1 VTPIRLA
8 LVGLGKIARDQHLP
22 AIAADDRFELAA
34 VVSRNADLDGVAH
47 FTTLAELLASDVA
60 VDAVSLCTPP
70 QPRHALAHQ
79 ALAAGKHVML
89 EKPPGATL
97 SEVEDLRL
105 TAAERGLTLQT
116 TWHSRY
122 AHGVEPARQW
132 LADKTIRSVRI
143 DWRED
148 VRVWHPGQDWI
159 WEAGGLGVFDPGIN
173 ALSIATAILPRPFFL
188 TSATLH
194 VPENRQSP
202 IQAELDFVDA
212 VGAPIRAEFDFL
224 QTGPQSWDITI
235 ETGNDETGD
244 KDSGNNVLKLSHG
257 GAKLWIDDVL
267 LHEGPDAEYPG
278 LYDAFA
284 RLVAD
289 NTSDVDVSPLRHVAD
304 AFLLGRRIVAPA
316 FIE

>member
-22 AIAADDRFELAA
+22 AIAADDRFELVA

-47 FTTLAELLASDVA
+47 FTTLADLLASDVT

-70 QPRHALAHQ
+70 QPRHALAHL

-122 AHGVEPARQW
+122 AQGVAPAREW

-148 VRVWHPGQDWI
+148 VRVWHPGQAWI

-188 TSATLH
+188 TGAVLH
-194 VPENRQSP
+194 VPENCQSP

-212 VGAPIRAEFDFL
+212 AGAPIRAEFDFL
-224 QTGPQSWDITI
+224 QTGPQSWDIAV
-235 ETGNDETGD
+235 EVDSEDTGN
-244 KDSGNNVLKLSHG
+244 KVLKLSHG
-257 GAKLWIDDVL
+257 GAKLWLDDVL
-267 LHEGPDAEYPG
+267 LREGQDAEYAG

-284 RLVAD
+284 RLVAGAA
-289 NTSDVDVSPLRHVAD
+289 SDVDVSPLRHVAD
-304 AFLLGRRIVAPA
+304 AFLLGRRVVAPA

>member
-1 VTPIRLA
+1 VSKIRLA

-34 VVSRNADLDGVAH
+34 VVSRNADLEGTPH

-70 QPRHALAHQ
+70 QPRHAMAHL

-105 TAAERGLTLQT
+105 TAAARGLTLQT

-122 AHGVEPARQW
+122 APGVEPAREW
-132 LADKTIRSVRI
+132 LSDKAVQAVRI
-143 DWRED
+143 HWRED

-173 ALSIATAILPRPFFL
+173 ALSIATTVLPRPFFL
-188 TSATLH
+188 TSAVLH

-212 VGAPIRAEFDFL
+212 AGAPIRAEFDFL
-224 QTGPQSWDITI
+224 QTGPQSWDIEVDTA
-235 ETGNDETGD
+235 EGQ
-244 KDSGNNVLKLSHG
+244 LKLSHG
-257 GAKLWIDDVL
+257 GAKLWIDGVL
-267 LHEGPDAEYPG
+267 TLEAPDAEYAG

-289 NTSDVDVSPLRHVAD
+289 HASDVDVSPLRHVAD
-304 AFLLGRRIVAPA
+304 AFLLGRRVVAPA
-316 FIE
+316 FVE

>member
-1 VTPIRLA
+1 VNKIRLA

-22 AIAADDRFELAA
+22 AIAADDRFELTAI
-34 VVSRNADLDGVAH
+34 VSRNADLDGVAH

-70 QPRHALAHQ
+70 QPRHALARL

-105 TAAERGLTLQT
+105 TAAARGLTLQA

-122 AHGVEPARQW
+122 AQGVAPARAW
-132 LADKTIRSVRI
+132 LADKTIKAVRI

-148 VRVWHPGQDWI
+148 VRVWHPGQTWI

-188 TSATLH
+188 TSAVLH
-194 VPENRQSP
+194 VPENCQSP

-212 VGAPIRAEFDFL
+212 AGAPIRAEFDFL
-224 QTGPQSWDITI
+224 QTGPQSWDIAI
-235 ETGNDETGD
+235 ETDAGL
-244 KDSGNNVLKLSHG
+244 LKLSHG
-257 GAKLWIDDVL
+257 GAKLFIDGGL
-267 LHEGPDAEYPG
+267 IHEGPDAEYAG

-284 RLVAD
+284 RLVASA
-289 NTSDVDVSPLRHVAD
+289 TSDVDVSPLRHVAD
-304 AFLLGRRIVAPA
+304 AFLLGRRVVAPA